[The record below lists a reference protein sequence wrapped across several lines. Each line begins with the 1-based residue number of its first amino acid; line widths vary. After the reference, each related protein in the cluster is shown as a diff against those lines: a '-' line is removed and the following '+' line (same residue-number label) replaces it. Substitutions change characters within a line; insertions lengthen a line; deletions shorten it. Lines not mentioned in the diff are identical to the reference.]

1 MDNSK
6 KKVSISYKRYLRFLL
21 ALVLIAIS
29 YNLFIIPI
37 NLVAGGAGGLG
48 VLFNNLFGINPS
60 FIIFIV
66 SFITFILAYIFLDLD
81 QACSTLFVAA
91 FYPVLVRVTSNVSD
105 IFVIDTHHVLLMVL
119 FGAILTGI
127 GQGLIFKENL
137 NIGGFSVFV
146 FFFYKYT
153 NISVTYTNAFMNGIV
168 IILGAFFIK
177 FSMILY
183 AILFIFILRYV
194 SERIILGVSS
204 NKTFK
209 IISSKYQRIEK
220 YIHSLGH
227 DVTIYDTVGA
237 YKGGDAKLL
246 MTVVPTS
253 EFILLRDYV
262 RSVDTKAFIFVTN
275 TYEVGMQDY
284 SIRKGTK

>member
-1 MDNSK
+1 MPLIIKEGPYIVWPFTINFEFNSNLK
-6 KKVSISYKRYLRFLL
+6 ISFH
-21 ALVLIAIS
+21 
-29 YNLFIIPI
+29 
-37 NLVAGGAGGLG
+37 
-48 VLFNNLFGINPS
+48 
-60 FIIFIV
+60 
-66 SFITFILAYIFLDLD
+66 
-81 QACSTLFVAA
+81 
-91 FYPVLVRVTSNVSD
+91 
-105 IFVIDTHHVLLMVL
+105 VI
-119 FGAILTGI
+119 
-127 GQGLIFKENL
+127 
-137 NIGGFSVFV
+137 IGGFSVLAKV
-146 FFFYKYT
+146 VYKYT

-253 EFILLRDYV
+253 
-262 RSVDTKAFIFVTN
+262 
-275 TYEVGMQDY
+275 
-284 SIRKGTK
+284 